1 MKPATIPPVAQPA
14 APPVVAK
21 QPAKAPAQKAPAQ
34 KVPVQKAP
42 SGPDLFTRIKQIPAA
57 VAPVAQSIVRSVEST
72 LPKGKARSIALMA
85 AVVVVVAIIASVYFL
100 TRGPVPTGT
109 LVIEA
114 APWGTVTGIRTASG
128 KEQTVPAGAS
138 TPLSIAVPA
147 GTYQVT
153 VTGPNSKTATVT
165 AQVGVGAI
173 AIAPIARFDTVTV
186 EQYFEQYLGALAVS
200 SDAAAPAPAADAA
213 SAPATPAAAGGNQ

>member
-1 MKPATIPPVAQPA
+1 
-14 APPVVAK
+14 
-21 QPAKAPAQKAPAQ
+21 
-34 KVPVQKAP
+34 
-42 SGPDLFTRIKQIPAA
+42 
-57 VAPVAQSIVRSVEST
+57 
-72 LPKGKARSIALMA
+72 
-85 AVVVVVAIIASVYFL
+85 
-100 TRGPVPTGT
+100 VPTGT